1 MTPFAPSPYP
11 PGLSAAGLSRNS
23 RRLGLD
29 LAKSSRQSCNFGQVS
44 AEAFCKPGSGFWIV
58 PHRLSEPS
66 CGVQMGELPFDDRC
80 VGLHGLRVP
89 AAPVRSSQ

>member
-29 LAKSSRQSCNFGQVS
+29 LAKSSRQETHLGLMKQSSPDKPRSCV
-44 AEAFCKPGSGFWIV
+44 WIV